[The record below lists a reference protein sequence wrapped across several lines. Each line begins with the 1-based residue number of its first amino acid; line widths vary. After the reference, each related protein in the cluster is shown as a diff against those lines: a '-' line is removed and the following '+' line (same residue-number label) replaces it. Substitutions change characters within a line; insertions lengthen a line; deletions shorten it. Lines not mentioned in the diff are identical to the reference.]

1 MVAQVEEG
9 QPASRDPRT
18 EERHP
23 ARKGSGLWSVRN
35 SLALLMH
42 FSNFVA
48 FSHRVTLS
56 IAIVAMANGTSQWGL
71 NNISSEGPSASPVHP
86 NGSFLEDATGAR
98 VYDWSSETQ
107 GVILSAIFYGYLL
120 TQIPGGY
127 LAGLLGGKLVA
138 GAGLLASSALTLL
151 TPLASDL
158 GAAYLVG
165 LRVAQGMAQG
175 VIIPAQFTLWA
186 EWAPPLERS
195 RLVNFSSAGIS
206 FGIFLTLIVG
216 GVISHSLGW
225 PSIFYIFGG
234 VGCICCLLW
243 FSLVYKDP
251 QSHPFID
258 ASEKEFITSSLT
270 QQGGS
275 HGRTVPISAMLTSLP
290 LWAISV
296 AFFSNYWLYITLF
309 TSLPMYMKTV
319 LHFNI
324 REGGFLSSL
333 PYIAS
338 WFSGSLVGILADLL
352 LAKNICSLI
361 TLRKLFSALAMLI
374 PSAFLVVVS
383 YMDSNYVTAVILLT
397 LSLVIRSLSGAGC
410 LINHMDIAPRFA
422 GFLQGVTST
431 FGTIS
436 GVITPSAVGFFT
448 SQDASAGWRK
458 VFFLSAAINLFGL
471 IFYVTFG
478 KVDIQD
484 WARVELELR

>member
-1 MVAQVEEG
+1 MELVGVI
-9 QPASRDPRT
+9 PVSKKLRV
-18 EERHP
+18 
-23 ARKGSGLWSVRN
+23 LCSVRH
-35 SLALLMH
+35 SLAFVLH
-42 FSNFVA
+42 FSFFVI
-48 FSHRVTLS
+48 FSQRVSLS
-56 IAIVAMANGTSQWGL
+56 IAIVAMVQGTGRRDPANHST
-71 NNISSEGPSASPVHP
+71 
-86 NGSFLEDATGAR
+86 DA
-98 VYDWSSETQ
+98 
-107 GVILSAIFYGYLL
+107 
-120 TQIPGGY
+120 P
-127 LAGLLGGKLVA
+127 A
-138 GAGLLASSALTLL
+138 GAPSVSPSGSHLEY
-151 TPLASDL
+151 PPE
-158 GAAYLVG
+158 
-165 LRVAQGMAQG
+165 G

-186 EWAPPLERS
+186 KWAPPLERS

-234 VGCICCLLW
+234 VGCVCCLLW

-251 QSHPFID
+251 QSHPFIG

-270 QQGGS
+270 QQGSS

-296 AFFSNYWLYITLF
+296 AFFSNYWLYITLL

-338 WFSGSLVGILADLL
+338 WFSGSLVGLLADLL
-352 LAKNICSLI
+352 LSKNICSLI
-361 TLRKLFSALAMLI
+361 TLRKLFSALGKTMLI
-374 PSAFLVVVS
+374 PSAFLVAVS
-383 YMDSNYVTAVILLT
+383 YMDSNYITAVVLLT

-410 LINHMDIAPRFA
+410 LINHMDIAPRYA
-422 GFLQGVTST
+422 AQSLPST

-471 IFYVTFG
+471 IFYVIFG
-478 KVDIQD
+478 KVEIQD

>member
-1 MVAQVEEG
+1 GTHKWTVSNLINLYQCSV
-9 QPASRDPRT
+9 QSKRLTSASSRNLGRPPPT
-18 EERHP
+18 AP
-23 ARKGSGLWSVRN
+23 LSVR
-35 SLALLMH
+35 L
-42 FSNFVA
+42 F
-48 FSHRVTLS
+48 
-56 IAIVAMANGTSQWGL
+56 Q
-71 NNISSEGPSASPVHP
+71 
-86 NGSFLEDATGAR
+86 AR

-138 GAGLLASSALTLL
+138 GAGLLVSSALTLL

-186 EWAPPLERS
+186 KWAPPLERS

-234 VGCICCLLW
+234 VGCVCCLLW

-251 QSHPFID
+251 QSHPFIG

-270 QQGGS
+270 QQGSS

-296 AFFSNYWLYITLF
+296 AFFSNYWLYITLL

-338 WFSGSLVGILADLL
+338 WFSGSLVGLLADLL
-352 LAKNICSLI
+352 LSKNICSLI
-361 TLRKLFSALAMLI
+361 TLRKLFSALGKTMLI
-374 PSAFLVVVS
+374 PSAFLVAVS
-383 YMDSNYVTAVILLT
+383 YMDSNYITAVVLLT

-471 IFYVTFG
+471 IFYVIFG
-478 KVDIQD
+478 KVEIQD

>member
-1 MVAQVEEG
+1 MVAREEEG
-9 QPASRDPRT
+9 RPASGVLQID
-18 EERHP
+18 ERHP
-23 ARKGSGLWSVRN
+23 AGKGSGLWSVRN

-56 IAIVAMANGTSQWGL
+56 IAIVAMANGTGQWGL
-71 NNISSEGPSASPVHP
+71 NNISSEGPSAGPVHP
-86 NGSFLEDATGAR
+86 NGSFLQDATGAR

-138 GAGLLASSALTLL
+138 GAGLLVSSALTLL

-186 EWAPPLERS
+186 KWAPPLERS

-234 VGCICCLLW
+234 VGCVCCLLW

-251 QSHPFID
+251 QSHPFIG

-270 QQGGS
+270 QQ
-275 HGRTVPISAMLTSLP
+275 
-290 LWAISV
+290 
-296 AFFSNYWLYITLF
+296 
-309 TSLPMYMKTV
+309 
-319 LHFNI
+319 
-324 REGGFLSSL
+324 GGFLSSL

-338 WFSGSLVGILADLL
+338 WFSGSLVGLLADLL
-352 LAKNICSLI
+352 LSKNICSLI

-374 PSAFLVVVS
+374 PSAFLVAVS
-383 YMDSNYVTAVILLT
+383 YMDSNYITAVVLLT

-471 IFYVTFG
+471 IFYVIFG
-478 KVDIQD
+478 KVEIQD